1 MKKSIIV
8 VLFLIVLAGLVF
20 WAVRNKQLDSKNV
33 DHNKLQVVTSFYPL
47 YFFATVIGGDKAWVT
62 NIVPA
67 GAEPHDYEPTSGDL
81 VRLKNSRLIV
91 LNGGGL
97 ETWQDNIRKNIN
109 PEKTAIIVAGEDL
122 ITQQIAED
130 GQTGI
135 DPHVWLAPSLA
146 EKMVDKIAQG
156 FFQAD
161 PTNKNYYE
169 NNAETLKN
177 KLAQLDAQYENGL
190 SNCAK
195 KDIITSH
202 SAFGYLATA
211 YGLNQV
217 SIAGLSPDAEPSP
230 SQLAA
235 VAKFAK
241 DNSVK
246 YIFFESLASPKLAS
260 TLAIEVGAQTL
271 VLNPLEGLTAEEEAD
286 GKNYLTVMQD
296 NLTNLETALQCIN

>member
-8 VLFLIVLAGLVF
+8 VLLLIVLAGLLF
-20 WAVRNKQLDSKNV
+20 WAVKNKQLASKDI
-33 DHNKLQVVTSFYPL
+33 DHNKLQVVASFYPL
-47 YFFATVIGGDKAWVT
+47 YFFATEIGGDKAQVT
-62 NIVPA
+62 NVVQA
-67 GAEPHDYEPTSGDL
+67 GAEPHDYELTSGDL
-81 VRLKNSRLIV
+81 IRLENSRLIV

-97 ETWQDNIRKNIN
+97 EAWQDNIRKNIN

-122 ITQQIAED
+122 ITQQIAEN

-146 EKMVDKIAQG
+146 EKMVDRIAHG

-161 PTNKNYYE
+161 PINKNYYE
-169 NNAETLKN
+169 NNAEVLKN
-177 KLAQLDAQYENGL
+177 KLAELDAQYENGL

-260 TLAIEVGAQTL
+260 TLATEVGAQTL
-271 VLNPLEGLTAEEEAD
+271 VLNPLEGLTAEEEAN

-296 NLTNLETALQCIN
+296 NLTNLRTALQCQ